1 MRYVVHK
8 DSKVVAADSKK
19 ICNAATEEEA
29 EAAFGQTWDAMY
41 PMISKSWRDRW
52 LDIRTLFEFPWEI
65 RRVISTTNTI
75 ESVNSVIRK
84 LILNLKIYPKKESA
98 LKIIYMT
105 ISEASKRWT
114 LPLRNWRPAL
124 NHTGP
129 LKAKLLRS
137 WRINQLSKTNPGIRN
152 G

>member
-1 MRYVVHK
+1 M
-8 DSKVVAADSKK
+8 AADLKK
-19 ICNAATEEEA
+19 IYNAATEEEEA
-29 EAAFGQTWDAMY
+29 EAALTAFDQTWDVMY
-41 PMISKSWRDRW
+41 PTISKSWRDRW

>member
-1 MRYVVHK
+1 
-8 DSKVVAADSKK
+8 VAADLKK
-19 ICNAATEEEA
+19 IYNAATEEEA
-29 EAAFGQTWDAMY
+29 EAALTAFDQTWDAAY
-41 PMISKSWRDRW
+41 PMISKSWCDRW
-52 LDIRTLFEFPWEI
+52 LDIRTLFEFLWEI
-65 RRVISTTNTI
+65 RCVISTTNTV

-105 ISEASKRWT
+105 INEASKRWT
-114 LPLRNWRPAL
+114 LPIHNWRPIL

-137 WRINQLSKTNPGIRN
+137 WRINQLRKTNPGIRN